1 MDAGG
6 RPNPLTMFVKVARGF
21 AWRQRFGVRRVI
33 RQSGALT
40 TKCAASLLTAG
51 MSHDMVL
58 YDRRSAVATRGRVMS
73 LLAVLML
80 FLQPSTDT
88 AAINPGGIVQPQSGG
103 IPTTPPP
110 KPPTQPY

>member
-1 MDAGG
+1 
-6 RPNPLTMFVKVARGF
+6 
-21 AWRQRFGVRRVI
+21 
-33 RQSGALT
+33 
-40 TKCAASLLTAG
+40 
-51 MSHDMVL
+51 
-58 YDRRSAVATRGRVMS
+58 MS

-88 AAINPGGIVQPQSGG
+88 ATINPGAGTAQPQSGG